1 MTTWKKARE
10 KSPTSIRKRMMM
22 IFAVLIS
29 LTGLGIA
36 ALFIFVFRN
45 GYSALSQVYLKDI
58 TRQTTNN
65 LENNIQKIEDINLQ
79 ILTSQTIQDQL
90 KIVNEEP
97 LDTFGLQ
104 QCRQKIER
112 ELATEGLYASYV
124 VSVSV
129 ISLEGI
135 EFSVKKEETIGT
147 LFGFTEEEV
156 KAMLSYYGLEDHYLE
171 LQSWYDGYRFGGREI
186 YNPWSILNYVKA
198 AELEP
203 EAFPKPYWSNTSS
216 NSIIRELVENADDRT
231 RSEIERLMEGETI
244 EKPIHEEIT
253 YGDIHQSSDNL
264 WNFLYFTGYLKEC
277 GRRMSGETTY
287 VELTIPNVEIRSIYR
302 QTILT
307 WFEAKARRIDKSPL
321 IRALENG
328 DCQSAAAFISDQ
340 LMDTISY
347 FDYKESY
354 YHGFMVGLCS
364 GMEGYQV
371 QSNRESGLGRADLIL
386 REKKFMGRAMI
397 LELKVAERF
406 AEMEERCREA
416 LAQIEQQN
424 YEAELVADGYSPI
437 LKYGVCFF
445 KKGCKMLAGSD
456 NK

>member
-147 LFGFTEEEV
+147 LFGFTEEE
-156 KAMLSYYGLEDHYLE
+156 
-171 LQSWYDGYRFGGREI
+171 I
-186 YNPWSILNYVKA
+186 
-198 AELEP
+198 
-203 EAFPKPYWSNTSS
+203 
-216 NSIIRELVENADDRT
+216 
-231 RSEIERLMEGETI
+231 
-244 EKPIHEEIT
+244 
-253 YGDIHQSSDNL
+253 
-264 WNFLYFTGYLKEC
+264 
-277 GRRMSGETTY
+277 
-287 VELTIPNVEIRSIYR
+287 
-302 QTILT
+302 
-307 WFEAKARRIDKSPL
+307 
-321 IRALENG
+321 
-328 DCQSAAAFISDQ
+328 
-340 LMDTISY
+340 
-347 FDYKESY
+347 
-354 YHGFMVGLCS
+354 
-364 GMEGYQV
+364 
-371 QSNRESGLGRADLIL
+371 
-386 REKKFMGRAMI
+386 
-397 LELKVAERF
+397 
-406 AEMEERCREA
+406 
-416 LAQIEQQN
+416 
-424 YEAELVADGYSPI
+424 
-437 LKYGVCFF
+437 
-445 KKGCKMLAGSD
+445 
-456 NK
+456 